1 MKHALRKHH
10 HVSCSCLGGGEGG
23 GTGSGSCLG
32 GGTRSSLGSGS
43 CLGGGTG
50 SGGKARHAAADSQG
64 TIDSLRTYMY
74 VCLALAAVN
83 ALSIAVY
90 FPSVP
95 ALPPSRSAGVYAM
108 TNQT

>member
-1 MKHALRKHH
+1 MRATSCALSFE
-10 HVSCSCLGGGEGG
+10 VSG
-23 GTGSGSCLG
+23 
-32 GGTRSSLGSGS
+32 RSHSAVESVD
-43 CLGGGTG
+43 
-50 SGGKARHAAADSQG
+50 KARHAAADSQG
-64 TIDSLRTYMY
+64 TIDSLMTYMY

-95 ALPPSRSAGVYAM
+95 ALPPSHSAGVYAM